1 MKKIFLL
8 LLFLVTIVLI
18 IIYLNP
24 FASPGTSAKN
34 EIFTLDSEKK
44 EVTGLKLEEAGF
56 VKSMTA
62 FEIAMIIK
70 GKTKVEPG
78 GYYLA
83 KNMDTWEIVD
93 ALSEGP
99 DLKWVTVLPGMRKEQ
114 IGERLQETFNWSAE
128 ELEKWN
134 TEYTTQKEEY
144 TEGVYFPDT
153 YLIPVKENGQLVA
166 ARMIN
171 NFNTQFSDYY
181 DKFEEKNIKWTTA
194 IKIASLIQREA
205 GGEHDMP
212 LIAGVMWNRLNN
224 NQKLDIDATIQYA
237 IGKRDGKWWSVVTG
251 SDIRETDSPYNTYK
265 YSGLPPY
272 PISNPSLAAIEAV
285 LNPQDTDCIFYLH
298 DKNREIHC
306 SVTYEEHL
314 EYIDTYLRN

>member
-8 LLFLVTIVLI
+8 FTVFISLTII
-18 IIYLNP
+18 FAYLNQ
-24 FASPGTSAKN
+24 FSAPGKSIKI
-34 EIFTLDSEKK
+34 EIFTLDSDKRD
-44 EVTGLKLEEAGF
+44 VTSLKLEEAGF

-62 FEIAMIIK
+62 FEVAMTIK
-70 GKTKVEPG
+70 GKNKIEPG
-78 GYYLA
+78 GYYLS
-83 KNMDTWEIVD
+83 KNMDVWEIAS
-93 ALSEGP
+93 ALSDGP

-114 IGERLQETFNWSAE
+114 IGERLKETFNWSDE

-134 TEYTTQKEEY
+134 KEYTTQKDEY

-153 YLIPVKENGQLVA
+153 YLIPVKENGQLIA

-171 NFNTQFSDYY
+171 NFNNKLADYY
-181 DKFEEKNIKWTTA
+181 DKFAEKNIKWTTA

-205 GGEHDMP
+205 GSEKDMP
-212 LIAGVMWNRLNN
+212 LIAGVLWNRLDN

-237 IGKRDGKWWSVVTG
+237 KGKTDGKWWSVVTG
-251 SDIRETDSPYNTYK
+251 SDIRSIDSPYNTYK

-272 PISNPSLAAIEAV
+272 PISNPSIAAINAV
-285 LNPQDTDCIFYLH
+285 LNPEETDCIFYLH

-314 EYIDTYLRN
+314 EYIEKYL